1 MNETLLPIGTILR
14 GVYVIEQ
21 QLASGGFGN
30 TYKARNVQ
38 FDEHYAI
45 KEFFMNG
52 INDRDQAT
60 GLVSVSNAQNR
71 DQYDEQLQKFKK
83 EAQRLRRLNN
93 DHIVRVHDLF
103 EENGTAYYA
112 MDFIDGESLS
122 ARLKRQGPLSEQQVL
137 SVLPQVLDALKTVHE
152 ANLWHLD
159 LKPANIMMTR
169 EEKALLI
176 DFGASKQMSADGG
189 GATSSTSLC
198 YTPGFAPPE
207 QVEQNM
213 DKFGPWT
220 DLYALGAT
228 LFNLLTNQKPPASS
242 DINENADEAF
252 LPLLQR
258 CSRQMRTYVR
268 WLMQPK
274 RNQRPQSV
282 AEATAR
288 MQVLFRMKPEP
299 KPEPK
304 PEQKPEQ
311 QSVETKLAGQPQ
323 PNAVTEEDRESYM
336 KAFFEAA
343 KEGNNRKDAPL
354 SPGLQKQM
362 DKFRAERA
370 RKELERKK
378 QQKAGCLKEMLIGIG
393 TLVGMI
399 ILTVAVWLG
408 VSYLFSSGKPTAF
421 NDHELPTER
430 DTLAYAIGMSQTE
443 GLTIYLSES
452 MDVDTMYMDA
462 FCEGLLYAND
472 LADMT
477 DYQFD
482 PQKTAYNVGIQIGQQ
497 VKTQMVPALNE
508 GVFGKDASETLPFDK
523 LMAGLVQALRP
534 GTSLMSMEQAK
545 QTVERLSN
553 TYAERRMETQY
564 ADVKRQGEEFLSKKR
579 REQGV
584 YELPRSGGVL
594 YKVIKNGSG
603 TTPTAESTVRV
614 RYEGTLTD
622 GTVFDSNWNQRKG
635 TTFSINQVIPG
646 WQSALQRMP
655 QGSIWEVYIPQDQ
668 AYGTRGTSKIKP
680 FSALVFKIELLEV
693 K

>member
-1 MNETLLPIGTILR
+1 LQKNWKKDKTMNEKLLPIGSTLR
-14 GVYVIEQ
+14 GVYIIEE

-45 KEFFMNG
+45 KEFFMSG
-52 INDRDQAT
+52 INDRDGAT
-60 GLVSVSNAQNR
+60 GQVSVSNDQNR

-83 EAQRLRRLNN
+83 EAQRLRRLKNE
-93 DHIVRVHDLF
+93 HIVQVHDLF

-137 SVLPQVLDALKTVHE
+137 SVLPQVLDALQTVHE

-169 EEKALLI
+169 EDKAVLI
-176 DFGASKQMSADGG
+176 DFGASKQLNTEGG
-189 GATSSTSLC
+189 GATTSTALC

-242 DINENADEAF
+242 DINESADDAF
-252 LPLLQR
+252 KPLTQC
-258 CSRQMRTYVR
+258 CSQQMLTYVR

-282 AEATAR
+282 QEAVAR
-288 MQVLFRMKPEP
+288 MKVLFKTKPEPMPEP
-299 KPEPK
+299 KPEPE
-304 PEQKPEQ
+304 PI
-311 QSVETKLAGQPQ
+311 SAETKLAQPKPQPQ
-323 PNAVTEEDRESYM
+323 P
-336 KAFFEAA
+336 
-343 KEGNNRKDAPL
+343 APQPQPKPQPAPQPKPQPAPQPKPKPQPRPL
-354 SPGLQKQM
+354 KPIPPKKKSSVVPLLAIGGGLV
-362 DKFRAERA
+362 
-370 RKELERKK
+370 L
-378 QQKAGCLKEMLIGIG
+378 LLLI
-393 TLVGMI
+393 VGGG
-399 ILTVAVWLG
+399 VWMWLNQE
-408 VSYLFSSGKPTAF
+408 KTTAY
-421 NDHELPTER
+421 NDHELPTEL

-443 GLTIYLSES
+443 GLPTYLSET
-452 MDVDTMYMDA
+452 MGVDTMQTDA

-472 LADMT
+472 MADIN
-477 DYQFD
+477 DYQD
-482 PQKTAYNVGIQIGQQ
+482 EAKKTAFNAGIQIGQQ
-497 VKTQMVPALNE
+497 VKSQMIPAINQTLFADDSTQSVP
-508 GVFGKDASETLPFDK
+508 SEK
-523 LMAGLVQALRP
+523 LVAGMVQAMHP
-534 GTSLMSMEQAK
+534 GTALMSMEQA
-545 QTVERLSN
+545 QETVQRLMN
-553 TYAERRMETQY
+553 TYQERRMETLY
-564 ADVKRQGEEFLSKKR
+564 ADNKQQGEEFLSKKR

-614 RYEGTLTD
+614 RYEGMLTD
-622 GTVFDSNWNQRKG
+622 GTVFDSNWKQRQG
-635 TTFSINQVIPG
+635 TTFGVKQVIAG
-646 WQSALQRMP
+646 WQSAMQRMP
-655 QGSIWEVYIPQDQ
+655 QGSIWEVYIPQSQ
-668 AYGTRGTSKIKP
+668 AYGAKEQGSIKP
-680 FSALVFKIELLEV
+680 FSALIFKIELLEV

>member
-14 GVYVIEQ
+14 GVYVIEK

-45 KEFFMNG
+45 KEFFMSG
-52 INDRDQAT
+52 INDRDGAT

-169 EEKALLI
+169 QEKALLI
-176 DFGASKQMSADGG
+176 DFGASKQISADGG

-242 DINENADEAF
+242 DINESTDEAF
-252 LPLLQR
+252 LPLQR
-258 CSRQMRTYVR
+258 CCSRQMLTYVR

-282 AEATAR
+282 GEAMAR
-288 MQVLFRMKPEP
+288 MQVLFKMKPEPKPEPEPQPKPEP

-304 PEQKPEQ
+304 PV
-311 QSVETKLAGQPQ
+311 SAETKLAQPQ
-323 PNAVTEEDRESYM
+323 P
-336 KAFFEAA
+336 
-343 KEGNNRKDAPL
+343 APQ
-354 SPGLQKQM
+354 PKPQPKPQPALQPKPKPQPRPL
-362 DKFRAERA
+362 KP
-370 RKELERKK
+370 LPPKK
-378 QQKAGCLKEMLIGIG
+378 KKTSIVPFLAIGGVLVLLLLIGG
-393 TLVGMI
+393 GAAWM
-399 ILTVAVWLG
+399 WL
-408 VSYLFSSGKPTAF
+408 SREETTAY

-443 GLTIYLSES
+443 GLTVYLSES
-452 MDVDTMYMDA
+452 MDVDTMQIDA

-472 LADMT
+472 MADMK
-477 DYQFD
+477 DYQNEA
-482 PQKTAYNVGIQIGQQ
+482 QKTAYNVGIQIGQQ
-497 VKTQMVPALNE
+497 VKSQMVPALNE
-508 GVFGKDASETLPFDK
+508 RVFGVDSTETLPFDK
-523 LMAGLVQALRP
+523 LIAGLVQAIRP
-534 GTSLMSMEQAK
+534 GTGLMSMEQAK
-545 QTVERLSN
+545 VTAERLMN
-553 TYAERRMETQY
+553 TYDERRMETQY
-564 ADVKRQGEEFLSKKR
+564 ADNKRQGEEFLSKKR

-603 TTPTAESTVRV
+603 ITPSAESTVRV
-614 RYEGTLTD
+614 RYEGTLID
-622 GTVFDSNWNQRKG
+622 GTVFDSNWSKRKG
-635 TTFSINQVIPG
+635 TTFGVNQRIAG

-668 AYGTRGTSKIKP
+668 AYGAREQGSIKP